1 MDDSRIKTKIICT
14 IGPETESFEMLQRM
28 AGAGMNIA
36 RLNMSHGDHDWHKH
50 VIKLIKTLNR
60 KIKIIA
66 KIEDEE
72 EVKNVN
78 EIIAEVDGVMVARGD
93 LGI

>member
-1 MDDSRIKTKIICT
+1 MDDRRIKTKIICT

-36 RLNMSHGDHDWHKH
+36 RLNMPHGDHDWHKH

>member
-1 MDDSRIKTKIICT
+1 MDDRRIKTKIICT

-28 AGAGMNIA
+28 AGSGMNIA

>member
-1 MDDSRIKTKIICT
+1 
-14 IGPETESFEMLQRM
+14 MLQRM

-36 RLNMSHGDHDWHKH
+36 RLNMRHGDHDWHQR
-50 VIKLIKTLNR
+50 VIKQIKTLNR

>member
-1 MDDSRIKTKIICT
+1 MDDRRIKTKIICT

-28 AGAGMNIA
+28 AGAGMNVA
-36 RLNMSHGDHDWHKH
+36 RLNMSHGDHDWHQH

>member
-1 MDDSRIKTKIICT
+1 
-14 IGPETESFEMLQRM
+14 MLQRM